1 MWSRLTH
8 GRPNKSRMAEE
19 RWGHDV
25 AGRARTTQ
33 RPAIRSA
40 VSWALLG
47 LVIERPS
54 YGYELLKRFE
64 REYQQLLPLSGDSH
78 IYTALNT
85 LQRKGLIEEV
95 DPASAEQPR
104 PERQPKPRYR
114 ATPAGE
120 RGFLEWV
127 IALRCEDR
135 RQWRLFVRQLAVFA
149 RNPKAGLKIIERCE
163 EAYLKELD
171 AAPADALPPEACE
184 NGRGLAARLS
194 YEESRL
200 TMAARLPWVEYA
212 RSEFRAL
219 GGEDGHRF
227 ERRASIDAPL
237 ERASA
242 NPGMR
247 RSGALKK

>member
-1 MWSRLTH
+1 
-8 GRPNKSRMAEE
+8 MAEE

-25 AGRARTTQ
+25 AGGARTTQ

-95 DPASAEQPR
+95 DPSSTEQPR

-114 ATPAGE
+114 ATAEGE

-127 IALRCEDR
+127 IASRCEDR
-135 RQWRLFVRQLAVFA
+135 RQWRLFVRQLTVFV

-163 EAYLKELD
+163 EAYLGELD
-171 AAPADALPPEACE
+171 AAPADALDPQACE

-212 RSEFRAL
+212 RSEFKAL
-219 GGEDGHRF
+219 GGEDRRRF
-227 ERRASIDAPL
+227 ERRAGVSAPL
-237 ERASA
+237 ERASV
-242 NPGMR
+242 NPGRR
-247 RSGALKK
+247 RSGVLKK